1 MNDNQPN
8 DDPLKFAVS
17 VKTEAE
23 FMRLPPAGEHD
34 PIFALKRSFL
44 NSLILPGPENNW
56 RPPVKSIV
64 LRRKRA
70 RKGVRLIEIVSL
82 RAYIQEQVQI
92 EAARQAREHPQIPVA
107 RAEANP
113 AGPLTS
119 Q

>member
-1 MNDNQPN
+1 MRGRFAAIEHMDNINSN
-8 DDPLKFAVS
+8 DDPLKFAVT

-34 PIFALKRSFL
+34 PVFGLKRSFL
-44 NSLILPGPENNW
+44 NSLILPCRENSW

-70 RKGVRLIEIVSL
+70 RKGVRLIEIASL
-82 RAYIQEQVQI
+82 RAYILAQFQANSENRDQQPAQGSI
-92 EAARQAREHPQIPVA
+92 E
-107 RAEANP
+107 
-113 AGPLTS
+113 S